1 MEKQNQLTVS
11 LALLAALLLT
21 VPAYADAIMPG
32 PGEVAATLAERYLP
46 WLLVGAAA
54 GVTVYLLRKFW
65 TKKK

>member
-1 MEKQNQLTVS
+1 MKKQLTGF

-46 WLLVGAAA
+46 WLLVGAA

>member
-1 MEKQNQLTVS
+1 MKKQLTGF

-46 WLLVGAAA
+46 WLLV
-54 GVTVYLLRKFW
+54 
-65 TKKK
+65 